1 LSLFSVI
8 ILSATAASNKALS
21 DKFRANAIRYR
32 ILISLSYSNTENAF
46 IMPHRIFF
54 VFFLL
59 AAQIA
64 YAQTADKVYRGG
76 DVVTINDQQPIAK
89 AVAVKSGKILAVGSD
104 QEVAKFI
111 GSQTEVIDLAG
122 SALLPGFIDGHGHCF
137 GTGLQAA
144 SANLLPAPDHTVND
158 IPSLV
163 AELKKYA
170 AGETAKKYKIILGFG
185 YDDAQLKEQRHPTRH
200 ELDEVS
206 KELPVY
212 VIHQS
217 SHLGAGN
224 TKALEIAG
232 ITAETKN
239 PTGGVI
245 RREKDG
251 KTPDGVLEET
261 IHYASLMKVMP
272 KMGIAE
278 FDGLAMAGMKLY
290 AANGYTM
297 AQEGRSIA
305 PVDQCWMRLAEGN
318 KMIIDVLSYPDI
330 TGNETPFGMDTP
342 WYNKNVKNGY
352 RIAGVKISLDG
363 SPQGKTAFLSQPYF
377 VPPHGL
383 PANFRGY
390 PSMSDEDANRKVALC
405 YEKNWQFICH
415 SNGDAACDLMLGAV
429 RDARSKFG
437 IGSDRRDVMIHC
449 QTVREDQLDA
459 MKELGVF
466 PSMFG
471 MHCFY
476 WGDWHRDSVLGS
488 ERAERI
494 SPARSALR
502 RGMLFSQHHDAP
514 VANPNAIRVL
524 SSVVTRRTRS
534 GDILGAGQCIPVDDA
549 LKSITLWAAYQHYEE
564 KNRGSIEV
572 GKLADFAVLDRNPH
586 AIPIEELEALKV
598 LETIKEGKTI
608 FKAK

>member
-1 LSLFSVI
+1 MQYKILFV
-8 ILSATAASNKALS
+8 
-21 DKFRANAIRYR
+21 Y
-32 ILISLSYSNTENAF
+32 
-46 IMPHRIFF
+46 
-54 VFFLL
+54 FLL
-59 AAQIA
+59 TVQVVR
-64 YAQTADKVYRGG
+64 AQTADKVYRGG
-76 DVVTINDQQPIAK
+76 DIVTINDQQPLAK
-89 AVAVKSGKILAVGSD
+89 AVAVQDGRILAVGSE
-104 QEVAKFI
+104 QEIAKHI
-111 GSQTEVIDLAG
+111 GDKTQLVDLAG
-122 SALLPGFIDGHGHCF
+122 RTMLPGFVDGHGHCF

-144 SANLLPAPDHTVND
+144 SANLLPPPDHSITD

-170 AGETAKKYKIILGFG
+170 ASDTSKKYKIILGFG

-206 KELPVY
+206 KDLPVY

-224 TKALEIAG
+224 SKALEIAG

-239 PTGGVI
+239 PMGGVI

-272 KMGIAE
+272 KMGEAE
-278 FDGLAMAGMKLY
+278 FDGLALAGMKLY

-297 AQEGRSIA
+297 AQEGRSIE
-305 PVDQCWMRLAEGN
+305 PVDRCWMRLAEGK

-330 TGNETPFGMDTP
+330 SANEAPFGMDTP
-342 WYNKNVKNGY
+342 WYNKTLKNGY

-363 SPQGKTAFLSQPYF
+363 SPQGKTAYLSQPYF

-383 PANFRGY
+383 PASFRGY
-390 PSMSDEDANRKVALC
+390 PSMSDEDVNRKVALC
-405 YEKNWQFICH
+405 YEKGWQFICH
-415 SNGDAACDLMLGAV
+415 SNGDAAADLMLGGI

-437 IGSDRRDVMIHC
+437 KGADRRDVMIHC
-449 QTVREDQLDA
+449 QTVREDQLDL
-459 MKELGVF
+459 MQQLGVF

-476 WGDWHRDSVLGS
+476 WGDWHRDAVLGS

-502 RGMLFSQHHDAP
+502 RGMRFSQHHDAP
-514 VANPNAIRVL
+514 VANPNAIRIL

-534 GDILGAGQCIPVDDA
+534 GDILGAGQCIPVDAA
-549 LKSITLWAAYQHYEE
+549 LKSLTLWAAYQHYEDTI
-564 KNRGSIEV
+564 RGSIEV
-572 GKLADFAVLDRNPH
+572 GKLADFVILDRNPH
-586 AIPIEELEALKV
+586 TVPAMELADIKI
-598 LETIKEGKTI
+598 LETIKAGTTI
-608 FKAK
+608 YTSTK